1 VPCSWHHLADEG
13 PLVVWPAPFR
23 EWARR
28 NGPSF
33 GVMHASVRTTATS
46 RVQPQRA
53 AAALQLVNP
62 PPGATYLIDPTLRRD
77 FQTLSLRVV
86 APAPTT
92 VEWTVDGVRV
102 GVSSSESALEWPLR
116 AGQHRITA
124 RDSAGHVMES
134 SITVK

>member
-1 VPCSWHHLADEG
+1 
-13 PLVVWPAPFR
+13 
-23 EWARR
+23 
-28 NGPSF
+28 
-33 GVMHASVRTTATS
+33 GVMHASARTTAAALS

-53 AAALQLVNP
+53 AAVLRLVNP

-116 AGQHRITA
+116 PGQHRITA
-124 RDSAGHVMES
+124 RDSAGHVVES
-134 SITVK
+134 RT